1 MFSKKNLRE
10 EQKERTAAAVLEA
23 ARDEFERV
31 GFEKANL
38 RAIAKA
44 AGVSAGTVLHHH
56 GDKLQLLHAALFD
69 ELDRTLQAALAK
81 PGKGPLQAQLRRL
94 ARAVF
99 GSYTARPRLA
109 RVLLKESL
117 FAEPPWS
124 PRFIAQA
131 TEVQVA
137 VTRLHAQAVERRE
150 LGPGDDLLAAVAW
163 LSFFYFT
170 LISWAQGAVKDP
182 VALVDALTAQ
192 HLAARLPRRS
202 TS

>member
-1 MFSKKNLRE
+1 LNVFSEKNLRE

-44 AGVSAGTVLHHH
+44 AGVSAGTVLHH
-56 GDKLQLLHAALFD
+56 D